1 MQTPVKC
8 CIGIGES
15 HTCDPT
21 ITLRRRCTLLW
32 QRKKL
37 RRRRLR
43 KSLLSAR
50 RLRKSLLRRRR
61 RLRKRSLLRKRRRL
75 RKRSLLRKRRQLR
88 KRSLLRR
95 RRRLRKRSLLRRRR
109 QPRKKPRRSSLLFS
123 KDYFHMAAGIPA
135 AFFVFQL

>member
-37 RRRRLR
+37 RRRQ
-43 KSLLSAR
+43 
-50 RLRKSLLRRRR
+50 LRKSLLRRRR
-61 RLRKRSLLRKRRRL
+61 QLRRSQLRRRRQLKRRSLLRKRRQL
-75 RKRSLLRKRRQLR
+75 RRSLLRKRRQLKRSLLRKRRQLR
-88 KRSLLRR
+88 R
-95 RRRLRKRSLLRRRR
+95 
-109 QPRKKPRRSSLLFS
+109 KPRRSSLLSS
-123 KDYFHMAAGIPA
+123 KDYFHTAAGFPPL
-135 AFFVFQL
+135 FLCFSFEFQG